1 VKESSVTAP
10 WNVEIYKINNDG
22 HYYRI
27 CGGTLVAPNLVV
39 SGKNYIIQYNL
50 LQYILI
56 KKFEF
61 FTAAHCFWKK
71 GLRRKILLNE
81 NFSIKIAVGKET
93 TNFSVIDNKY
103 TQFIDVNN
111 N

>member
-39 SGKNYIIQYNL
+39 SGNDYITQYNL

-56 KKFEF
+56 NIFKIVCSCSLFLEKGVKK
-61 FTAAHCFWKK
+61 
-71 GLRRKILLNE
+71 E
-81 NFSIKIAVGKET
+81 NFME
-93 TNFSVIDNKY
+93 
-103 TQFIDVNN
+103 
-111 N
+111 